1 MVMKLKLI
9 LIQFIFV
16 GASFSTNAQ
25 TLVSKQFLKTYPK
38 SYFISQLG
46 VLFANTDVDCYKITY
61 TTINPEGELDTA
73 SGFISLPIDETK
85 TYPIAAYHH
94 GTVGSRL
101 EVPSNLSYEHVLPAA
116 LSSVG
121 FISIS
126 PDYIGLGTSRG
137 EHPYIHAAS
146 EASASKDM
154 LSATLEF
161 LMSEKYKTNKN
172 LYITGYSQG
181 GHAGMALH
189 RLLETSGT
197 SFHLKAAAHLSGPY
211 DISTSMTNLL
221 LGEEEYAFVA
231 YAANVALSFNRIY
244 GIFPNDLASDL
255 FIEPYAS
262 EIEKFRRE
270 EIDLWALNEFML
282 NELKKNNGRAQPKRM
297 IIPSLVTEITTNPNH
312 PIRLA
317 LIDNDVY
324 DWKPGI
330 PTRLLYCK
338 ADDQVS
344 YKNSL
349 VAEAKMKL
357 NGSTSVTAQDVGPTL
372 DHSGCVQPAV
382 TNTLLF
388 FYSNSLTT
396 SQDNLIETID
406 VYPNPTSNFVM
417 LSFDAKQ
424 AIAVDVLGRNL
435 KLDINNNEVDV
446 SNLENGYYFLL
457 MEKENNEWVMAK
469 ILKVN

>member
-1 MVMKLKLI
+1 MKLKLI
-9 LIQFIFV
+9 TILCTLIGITI
-16 GASFSTNAQ
+16 SLNAQ
-25 TLVSKQFLKTYPK
+25 TLVSKQFLKSYPK
-38 SYFISQLG
+38 SYFLSQLG

-73 SGFISLPIDETK
+73 SGFISLPVDETI
-85 TYPIAAYHH
+85 TYPIAVYHH

-121 FISIS
+121 FISIA

-161 LMSEKYKTNKN
+161 LSAEKYKTNNN

-197 SFHLKAAAHLSGPY
+197 SFNLKAASHLSGPY

-221 LGEEEYAFVA
+221 LGEEEYEFVA

-244 GIFPNDLASDL
+244 GIFPNERASDL
-255 FIEPYAS
+255 FLEPYAT

-270 EIDLWALNEFML
+270 EIDLWKLNEFML
-282 NELKKNNGRAQPKRM
+282 KELKKNSGKAQPKRM
-297 IIPSLVTEITTNPNH
+297 VIPSLVTEITTNPNH
-312 PIRLA
+312 PIRIA
-317 LIDNDVY
+317 LLDNDVY

-349 VAEAKMKL
+349 VAEAKMKQ
-357 NGSTSVTAQDVGPTL
+357 NGSTTVTAQDVGSTL

-388 FYSNSLTT
+388 FYTNSLTS
-396 SQDNLIETID
+396 SQENLIETIE
-406 VYPNPTSNFVM
+406 VYPNPAANYIS
-417 LSFDAKQ
+417 LSFEAKNVV
-424 AIAVDVLGRNL
+424 AVDASGRNHT
-435 KLDINNNEVDV
+435 LDVNDNEVDV

-457 MEKENNEWVMAK
+457 IEKENNHWVMAK
-469 ILKVN
+469 ILKFN